1 MRLLWVCWLDDCP
14 PFLTLLVYLYFSV
27 STDLN
32 LLSVLTYAV
41 QNLKVQHILVTG
53 HYDCGG
59 VRAAVKKQCHGQVLD
74 AWLQVSQHSG
84 VCEVICRDCQLK

>member
-1 MRLLWVCWLDDCP
+1 MLGVGLGELFVHRNVAN
-14 PFLTLLVYLYFSV
+14 LVV

-41 QNLKVQHILVTG
+41 EHLKVKHILVTG

-59 VRAAVKKQCHGQVLD
+59 VRAACKH
-74 AWLQVSQHSG
+74 
-84 VCEVICRDCQLK
+84 